1 MGEQHDVNP
10 TVGCMNLNVHL
21 IVCKQREYDEEHL
34 LVMSLEMGIVAVRNR
49 SQECLE

>member
-1 MGEQHDVNP
+1 MGEQYDVNSA
-10 TVGCMNLNVHL
+10 VGCMNFNVHL

-34 LVMSLEMGIVAVRNR
+34 LVMSLIMSVVAVRNS